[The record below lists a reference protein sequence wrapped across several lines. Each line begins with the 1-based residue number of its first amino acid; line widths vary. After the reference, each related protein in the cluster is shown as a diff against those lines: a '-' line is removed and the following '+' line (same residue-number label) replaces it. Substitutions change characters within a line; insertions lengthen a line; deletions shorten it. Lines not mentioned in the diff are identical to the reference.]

1 MTATRL
7 PAHTIRSVVLAKAGG
22 IVLVGAT
29 KLALADDVHRHEA
42 TVFHRVNSLP
52 KAIEVP
58 VTVVMQS
65 GNYLATWVVA
75 GALWK
80 ADARTRAVAV
90 AGAGTGAWLG
100 AKLIKAKVGRGR
112 PAAEIGARPG
122 RAVRI
127 LGREQSGLGYPS
139 GHAAVAVALG
149 VASAPALPRAL
160 RPLAVAVP
168 VTTVGA
174 RLYVGAHLPLD
185 VVGGAALGLV
195 TGSLADLA
203 ARFATPRR

>member
-7 PAHTIRSVVLAKAGG
+7 PAHAIRSMALAKLGG
-22 IVLVGAT
+22 VVLVGAT

-42 TVFHRVNSLP
+42 KVFHHVNSLP
-52 KAIEVP
+52 RSVEAP

-65 GNYLATWVVA
+65 GNYLATWAVA

-80 ADARTRAVAV
+80 FDERTRAVAV
-90 AGAGTGAWLG
+90 AGAGTAAWLG
-100 AKLIKAKVGRGR
+100 AKVIKAKVGRGR
-112 PAAEIGARPG
+112 PAAELSTHG
-122 RAVRI
+122 RRVRI

-149 VASAPALPRAL
+149 VAAAPALPRPL

-168 VTTVGA
+168 ATTVAA

-195 TGSLADLA
+195 TGSLADLG
-203 ARFATPRR
+203 ARFAARGR